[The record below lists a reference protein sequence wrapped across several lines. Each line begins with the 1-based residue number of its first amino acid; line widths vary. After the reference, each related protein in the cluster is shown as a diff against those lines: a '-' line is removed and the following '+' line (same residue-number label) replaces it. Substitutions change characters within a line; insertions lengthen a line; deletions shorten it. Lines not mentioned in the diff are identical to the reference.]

1 MHGELHTSDLS
12 TPPRATSQSS
22 DCERTA
28 ADVAMERYAEGDD
41 AAFEFV
47 YAAIAGR
54 VRAYLQR
61 RVRGDLV
68 VEDLAQQTFLQM
80 HRGRATFAPGSPVLP
95 WALSIARR
103 LIIDHVRYGR
113 RRGADHQDA
122 LEEAELGAYTD
133 DGLLEARD
141 LAGALQR
148 ELTRLPESQ
157 RTAFEL
163 MRLDGLSHIDA
174 ARTLGITV
182 TAVKLR
188 AHRAYV
194 SLRAAVTVYESDACR
209 PCV

>member
-1 MHGELHTSDLS
+1 MQGEPYTSNTSTLS
-12 TPPRATSQSS
+12 RASVESTI
-22 DCERTA
+22 CERTS
-28 ADVAMERYAEGDD
+28 ADLAMERYAEGDD

-54 VRAYLQR
+54 VRAFLRR
-61 RVRGDLV
+61 RVRGDLI

-103 LIIDHVRYGR
+103 LLIDHFRYGR
-113 RRGADHQDA
+113 RRGVDHEGA
-122 LEEAELGAYTD
+122 LDEAETGAYTD

-163 MRLDGLSHIDA
+163 MRFDGLSHIDA

-194 SLRAAVTVYESDACR
+194 SLRAAVSVYESGACGR
-209 PCV
+209 CV

>member
-1 MHGELHTSDLS
+1 
-12 TPPRATSQSS
+12 
-22 DCERTA
+22 
-28 ADVAMERYAEGDD
+28 MERYARGDD
-41 AAFEFV
+41 VAFEFV
-47 YAAIAGR
+47 YAAISGR
-54 VRAYLQR
+54 VRAFLRR

-80 HRGRATFAPGSPVLP
+80 HRGRATFAQGSPVLP
-95 WALSIARR
+95 WALAIARR
-103 LIIDHVRYGR
+103 LLIDHIRYGR
-113 RRGADHQDA
+113 RRGVDHQDT
-122 LEEAELGAYTD
+122 LEEIDTGAYTD
-133 DGLLEARD
+133 DGVLEARD

-148 ELTRLPESQ
+148 EFTRLPESQ

>member
-1 MHGELHTSDLS
+1 MQTEAYTSHPS
-12 TPPRATSQSS
+12 TSS
-22 DCERTA
+22 SSAIESVDRERTA
-28 ADVAMERYAEGDD
+28 ADLAMERYAAGDD
-41 AAFEFV
+41 EAFAFV
-47 YAAIAGR
+47 YTAIAGR
-54 VRAYLQR
+54 VRAFLQR
-61 RVRGDLV
+61 RVRGSLI

-80 HRGRATFAPGSPVLP
+80 HRGRATFAPGSAVLP

-103 LIIDHVRYGR
+103 LLIDHVRYGR
-113 RRGADHQDA
+113 RRGADHEGA
-122 LEEAELGAYTD
+122 LEEADLGTYTD

-163 MRLDGLSHIDA
+163 MRFEGLSHIDA

-194 SLRAAVTVYESDACR
+194 SLRAAVSVYESQ
-209 PCV
+209 CV

>member
-1 MHGELHTSDLS
+1 MQGELHTSNAS
-12 TPPRATSQSS
+12 IAPRVLGESPVR
-22 DCERTA
+22 ERTA
-28 ADVAMERYAEGDD
+28 ADLAMERYADGDEE
-41 AAFEFV
+41 AFESV

-54 VRAYLQR
+54 VIAFLRR

-80 HRGRATFAPGSPVLP
+80 HRGRATFASGSSVLP

-103 LIIDHVRYGR
+103 LVIDHVRYGR
-113 RRGADHQDA
+113 RRGMDQQDT
-122 LEEAELGAYTD
+122 LEDSDLGAYTD

-148 ELTRLPESQ
+148 EFTRLPESQ

-163 MRLDGLSHIDA
+163 MRFDGLSHIDA
-174 ARTLGITV
+174 ARALGITV

-194 SLRAAVTVYESDACR
+194 SLRAAVSVYESDACR
-209 PCV
+209 PCA

>member
-1 MHGELHTSDLS
+1 
-12 TPPRATSQSS
+12 
-22 DCERTA
+22 
-28 ADVAMERYAEGDD
+28 MERYAAGDD
-41 AAFEFV
+41 EAFEFV
-47 YAAIAGR
+47 YTAIAGR
-54 VRAYLQR
+54 VRAFLQR
-61 RVRGDLV
+61 RVRGSLI

-80 HRGRATFAPGSPVLP
+80 HRGRTTFAPGSAVLP

-103 LIIDHVRYGR
+103 LLIDHVRYGR
-113 RRGADHQDA
+113 RRGAEHEGG
-122 LEEAELGAYTD
+122 LEEADLGTYTD

-141 LAGALQR
+141 LAGRLQQ

-163 MRLDGLSHIDA
+163 MRFEGLSHIDA

-194 SLRAAVTVYESDACR
+194 SLRAAVSVYESQ
-209 PCV
+209 CV